1 MPNTEEQVSP
11 QFADDLV
18 GQIETKLKM
27 LADYAYIQRAKV
39 KRLEAGMQQ
48 LRVERDAMSLECMNL
63 RQQLDLTLTD
73 KGRVMDNNE
82 QREESLAAYVG
93 QAFLAVALGAVVGWL
108 AVDFFSWL
116 FT

>member
-1 MPNTEEQVSP
+1 
-11 QFADDLV
+11 
-18 GQIETKLKM
+18 
-27 LADYAYIQRAKV
+27 
-39 KRLEAGMQQ
+39 
-48 LRVERDAMSLECMNL
+48 
-63 RQQLDLTLTD
+63 
-73 KGRVMDNNE
+73 MDNNE